1 MNIRSLAKKE
11 LLMVEPFDV
20 EPIEGY
26 IRLSL
31 NENPT
36 LPPMI
41 IKSAYEKAWEYVNRY
56 TPREILE
63 EFQDEV
69 SLYNN
74 VSSHNIFVGPG
85 ADSILTYISDAFL
98 WKDKVASML
107 RITYPVYAE
116 EALKRGA
123 KVNFIP
129 MTDTFTSTLED
140 IVEHA
145 SHSDVLFLCNPNNP
159 TGNLVVF
166 TLEEMEQILKA
177 AKGIVVVDEAY
188 YEFSGFSVSPLVSRY
203 DNLIVV
209 RTFSKG
215 FALAGLRIG
224 YAITSPEIVDI
235 LKRVSQPYVV
245 STTSMVVA
253 TEALRYSRYA
263 YENARKLKESLYRI
277 KQTLMGMGLKVYP
290 SLTNFLVVEA
300 PLGTWKRLRRNRV
313 LTRLIHTDISGG
325 KEVIR
330 ISAGDRI
337 SVSKFLKIFA
347 EIILEDRP

>member
-1 MNIRSLAKKE
+1 MNIRSLVKKT
-11 LLMVEPFDV
+11 LLMVEPFSV

-36 LPPMI
+36 LPPMVV
-41 IKSAYEKAWEYVNRY
+41 KTAYEKAWEYVNRY
-56 TPREILE
+56 TPLEILE
-63 EFQDEV
+63 EFKDEV

-74 VSSHNIFVGPG
+74 ASSHNIFVGPG
-85 ADSILTYISDAFL
+85 ADTILTYIADAFL
-98 WKDKVASML
+98 WEGKVASML
-107 RITYPVYAE
+107 RYTYPVYAE
-116 EALKRGA
+116 ETIKRGA
-123 KVNFIP
+123 KIDFIP
-129 MTDTFTSTLED
+129 MDETFSSKLED

-145 SHSDVLFLCNPNNP
+145 KKADVLFLCNPNNP
-159 TGNLVVF
+159 TGNLVIF
-166 TLEEMEQILKA
+166 TREEMEEVLKA
-177 AKGIVVVDEAY
+177 SKGIVVVDEAY
-188 YEFSGFSVSPLVSRY
+188 YEFSGFSVASLVSKY

-215 FALAGLRIG
+215 FAMAGLRIG

-235 LKRVSQPYVV
+235 LSRVSQPYVV

-263 YENARKLKESLYRI
+263 YENARRLKDSLYKI

-290 SLTNFLVVEA
+290 SVTNFLVVEA
-300 PLGTWKRLRRNRV
+300 PPGTWKRLRRNRV
-313 LTRLIHTDISGG
+313 LTRLIYADVENR

-337 SVSKFLKIFA
+337 SVSKFLKVFA
-347 EIILEDRP
+347 DIVLEDK